1 MGDGTSKRGHARR
14 VILSMPAGTDEEK
27 FKTACGQWAKDMLDG
42 YDYLL
47 AFHLPGNDKKT
58 TQPHCHVLLRTKNRE
73 GKRIHL
79 ANDELAAMREHF
91 AACLFKCGIEA
102 NATRRWSRG
111 KTQQGISQAEHHVLN
126 NRRMSEQDRARV
138 YAIAKKREL
147 LKRQQAQVE
156 KIHSAFKEG
165 KAIPDSPSIQKTKKT
180 RKTVAYLAEQ
190 ASRKLLESPYSE
202 DQHLGRKMQNY
213 YSKLEPVESAEQKTL
228 RQLNEAKQQQIKR
241 MQAMRKR
248 VKKGSQ
254 KPER

>member
-1 MGDGTSKRGHARR
+1 
-14 VILSMPAGTDEEK
+14 
-27 FKTACGQWAKDMLDG
+27 
-42 YDYLL
+42 
-47 AFHLPGNDKKT
+47 
-58 TQPHCHVLLRTKNRE
+58 
-73 GKRIHL
+73 
-79 ANDELAAMREHF
+79 
-91 AACLFKCGIEA
+91 
-102 NATRRWSRG
+102 
-111 KTQQGISQAEHHVLN
+111 
-126 NRRMSEQDRARV
+126 MSEQDRARV

-180 RKTVAYLAEQ
+180 RRTVAYLAKQ
-190 ASRKLLESPYSE
+190 ASRKLLDSPYSE

-248 VKKGSQ
+248 LKKGSQ
-254 KPER
+254 NLEK

>member
-1 MGDGTSKRGHARR
+1 
-14 VILSMPAGTDEEK
+14 
-27 FKTACGQWAKDMLDG
+27 
-42 YDYLL
+42 
-47 AFHLPGNDKKT
+47 
-58 TQPHCHVLLRTKNRE
+58 
-73 GKRIHL
+73 
-79 ANDELAAMREHF
+79 MREHF
-91 AACLFKCGIEA
+91 AACLLKNGIEA

-156 KIHSAFKEG
+156 KVHSAFREG
-165 KAIPDSPSIQKTKKT
+165 KTIPDSPSIQKTKKT

-190 ASRKLLESPYSE
+190 ASRKLLDSPYAE
-202 DQHLGRKMQNY
+202 EKHLGRKMQNY
-213 YSKLEPVESAEQKTL
+213 YSKLEPVESADQKTL

-248 VKKGSQ
+248 LKKGSQ
-254 KPER
+254 NPER

>member
-1 MGDGTSKRGHARR
+1 
-14 VILSMPAGTDEEK
+14 MPAGTDEEK
-27 FKTACGQWAKDMLDG
+27 FKKACSQWAKDMLDG

-58 TQPHCHVLLRTKNRE
+58 TQPHYHVLLRTKNRG

-91 AACLFKCGIEA
+91 AACLLKCGIEA

-147 LKRQQAQVE
+147 LKRQQALVE
-156 KIHSAFKEG
+156 KVHSAFKEE

-190 ASRKLLESPYSE
+190 ASKKLLDSPYAE
-202 DQHLGRKMQNY
+202 EQHLGRKMQNY

-248 VKKGSQ
+248 LKKGSQ